1 MAHRSITDSS
11 CFQTG
16 LIPTTMTVNKQNT
29 YTKTFTE
36 KNAPFFFFQFT
47 PKSFSSVAFWCQKQD
62 PEASHKDKDAGV
74 LTQASMLTDTDSGGP
89 T

>member
-1 MAHRSITDSS
+1 MH
-11 CFQTG
+11 
-16 LIPTTMTVNKQNT
+16 L
-29 YTKTFTE
+29 
-36 KNAPFFFFQFT
+36 FFFFQFT